1 MKKVLLSAV
10 AASFLLASCGPDI
23 CDCMKTFEEMGEK
36 MKDAGGDEDKLKAVE
51 EEYKSQIEACKKLD
65 EGKSDE
71 EKEEMMKKAKEC
83 K

>member
-1 MKKVLLSAV
+1 MKKVLFSAV

-23 CDCMKTFEEMGEK
+23 CDCVTGFKEMGEK
-36 MKDAGGDEDKLKAVE
+36 MKEANGDEEKMKKIE
-51 EEYKSQIEACKKLD
+51 EEYKDLEEKCKKLS

-71 EKEEMMKKAKEC
+71 EKKEMAEKAKEC

>member
-23 CDCMKTFEEMGEK
+23 CDCMKTFEEMGDK
-36 MKDAGGDEDKLKAVE
+36 MKEAGGDEEKMKKIE
-51 EEYKSQIEACKKLD
+51 EEYKSKIDACEKLD
-65 EGKSDE
+65 DGKSDE
-71 EKEEMMKKAKEC
+71 EKEEMMKEAEKC

>member
-10 AASFLLASCGPDI
+10 AASFLLASCGPDV
-23 CDCMKTFEEMGEK
+23 CDCVSSMNEMGEK
-36 MKDAGGDEDKLKAVE
+36 MKDAKDEDAMKAIE
-51 EEYKSQIEACKKLD
+51 AEYKDKLDACKKLG

-71 EKEEMMKKAKEC
+71 EKEKMAEAAKEC